1 MLIKRNKI
9 FEGRIIKLYEDII
22 KIKNKNLTRELV
34 VHPGSVV
41 IIPVLNEKTK
51 DIVLIKQFRYAVN
64 KNIFELPAGTL
75 EKNENPLICAKRE
88 LQEET
93 GYKAKFF
100 KKITEIFPSPGIMTE
115 KMHLFIAKN
124 LMKSKQNFDDDEKIK
139 TIIINLDK
147 VVKMIIEGK
156 INDAKTIAGILLFWV
171 MTQK

>member
-34 VHPGSVV
+34 FHPGSVV

-93 GYKAKFF
+93 GYKAKII

>member
-100 KKITEIFPSPGIMTE
+100 RKITEIFPSPGIMTE